1 VPYKENPIQ
10 GKVLVRLR
18 NNHGALL
25 PDRLPLPAERRK
37 ALDRRLVSG
46 KHRGVKASPR
56 NRLDDRFKTL
66 SVSLWTGEGQLPPR
80 TRPAIIESIQGV
92 TDRFRMN
99 VHAEFSFEVLGN
111 SVGCLSSGVFASLR

>member
-1 VPYKENPIQ
+1 MQ

-18 NNHGALL
+18 NHHGALL

-46 KHRGVKASPR
+46 KHRGVKASSR
-56 NRLDDRFKTL
+56 NRLDDRPKTL
-66 SVSLWTGEGQLPPR
+66 SVSLWTGGGQLPPR
-80 TRPAIIESIQGV
+80 TRPAIIESIQGLAP
-92 TDRFRMN
+92 RFRMN
-99 VHAEFSFEVLGN
+99 VYAELPIEVLGN

>member
-1 VPYKENPIQ
+1 MQ

-18 NNHGALL
+18 NHHGALL

-37 ALDRRLVSG
+37 ALDRRLVPG

-56 NRLDDRFKTL
+56 NRLDDRLKTL
-66 SVSLWTGEGQLPPR
+66 SVSLWTGGEQLPPR
-80 TRPAIIESIQGV
+80 TRPAIIESVQGL
-92 TDRFRMN
+92 THRFRMS
-99 VHAEFSFEVLGN
+99 VYAELPIEVLGN